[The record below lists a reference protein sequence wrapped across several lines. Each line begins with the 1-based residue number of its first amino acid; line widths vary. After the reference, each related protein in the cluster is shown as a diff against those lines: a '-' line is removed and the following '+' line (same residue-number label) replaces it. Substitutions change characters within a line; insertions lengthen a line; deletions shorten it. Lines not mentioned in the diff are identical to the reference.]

1 MAISKESI
9 FAAADAMLEGGQ
21 RVTLEAVRQITG
33 GSYTTISPALNE
45 WKAKQAAAAMPLRE
59 AAPQSVV
66 NRLNDLGTEIWAV
79 AMELA
84 NSRLAT
90 EREALDKA
98 RQALEANRDEA
109 TALADKLSAQLEAM
123 QGRLT
128 VAEEASV
135 AAQGQV
141 KELEEA
147 LGSERV
153 RVQTADARVEEL
165 RRELDR
171 AQAGLL
177 DASKEAS
184 SAREASAR
192 MAGQIEVLK
201 EQSEAL
207 MARLPVAGK

>member
-9 FAAADAMLEGGQ
+9 FAAADAMLADGQ

-66 NRLNDLGTEIWAV
+66 NRLNDLGTEIWAI
-79 AMELA
+79 ALELA

-90 EREALDKA
+90 ERDALDKA
-98 RQALEANRDEA
+98 RQELEANRDEA

-153 RVQTADARVEEL
+153 RVQTAEARVEEL

-171 AQAGLL
+171 AQNGLL

>member
-9 FAAADAMLEGGQ
+9 FAAADAMLADGQ

-79 AMELA
+79 ALELA

-98 RQALEANRDEA
+98 RQELEANRDEA

-135 AAQGQV
+135 VAQGQV
-141 KELEEA
+141 RELEGA
-147 LGSERV
+147 LGSERI
-153 RVQTADARVEEL
+153 RVETAETRVEEL

-177 DASKEAS
+177 DARKEAS

>member
-1 MAISKESI
+1 M
-9 FAAADAMLEGGQ
+9 
-21 RVTLEAVRQITG
+21 
-33 GSYTTISPALNE
+33 
-45 WKAKQAAAAMPLRE
+45 
-59 AAPQSVV
+59 

-79 AMELA
+79 ALELS

-98 RQALEANRDEA
+98 RQELEANRDEA
-109 TALADKLSAQLEAM
+109 TALADKLSAQLE
-123 QGRLT
+123 G
-128 VAEEASV
+128 
-135 AAQGQV
+135 
-141 KELEEA
+141 A

-153 RVQTADARVEEL
+153 RVQTAQARVEEL

-171 AQAGLL
+171 AQNGLL

-201 EQSEAL
+201 EQSKAL

>member
-1 MAISKESI
+1 MAISKESV
-9 FAAADAMLEGGQ
+9 FAAADAMLADGQ

-45 WKAKQAAAAMPLRE
+45 WKTKQAAAAMPLRE
-59 AAPQSVV
+59 AAPQSVL
-66 NRLNDLGTEIWAV
+66 NRLNDLGVEIWAV
-79 AMELA
+79 ALELA

-98 RQALEANRDEA
+98 RQELEANRDEA

-123 QGRLT
+123 QARLIA
-128 VAEEASV
+128 AEEASV

-153 RVQTADARVEEL
+153 RVQTAEARVEEL

-171 AQAGLL
+171 AQNGLL